1 LALDKHLTI
10 FAGLINNSDDTLTY
24 AVGGHHPMPVYKSPS
39 AIYAL
44 EGRGMPVG
52 LFPEAVFSQHQVALE
67 ANFSLSLF
75 SDGVLEL
82 LPQGSISEK
91 EQSLSRWLESNNVDL
106 DGLKSYIFD
115 SSEHLEQ
122 YPDDITIM
130 TVSRI

>member
-1 LALDKHLTI
+1 
-10 FAGLINNSDDTLTY
+10 
-24 AVGGHHPMPVYKSPS
+24 MPVYKSS
-39 AIYAL
+39 NSIYAL

-52 LFPEAVFSQHQVALE
+52 LFPEAVFSQHQIALE
-67 ANFSLSLF
+67 ADFSLSLF

-82 LPQGSISEK
+82 LPQSSISEK
-91 EQSLSRWLESNNVDL
+91 ELSLFKWLECNNTDL